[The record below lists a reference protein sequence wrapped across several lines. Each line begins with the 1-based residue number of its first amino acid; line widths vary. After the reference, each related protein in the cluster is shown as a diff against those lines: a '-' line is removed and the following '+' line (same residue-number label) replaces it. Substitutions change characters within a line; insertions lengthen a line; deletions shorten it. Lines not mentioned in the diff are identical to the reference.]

1 MVSRSPSLNGKL
13 ESSVSFVGKYIRG
26 DLYCVPS
33 DRAGFFATANLVRIF
48 LTNLLRLDGLNG

>member
-1 MVSRSPSLNGKL
+1 MVSKSPSLNGKL

-26 DLYCVPS
+26 DLYCVRS

-48 LTNLLRLDGLNG
+48 LTNLLSL